1 METNVKNGIK
11 AMHNGLNNIPMTTKQ
26 IKRKVGEAWAFL
38 ENPVYE
44 KGVLISANL
53 LFHNADHTK
62 VLDQISKYEK
72 GHFAI
77 RFFGTVD
84 KNQVYIL

>member
-11 AMHNGLNNIPMTTKQ
+11 AMHNGLNNIP
-26 IKRKVGEAWAFL
+26 
-38 ENPVYE
+38 
-44 KGVLISANL
+44 
-53 LFHNADHTK
+53 
-62 VLDQISKYEK
+62 ISKYEK

-84 KNQVYIL
+84 KNQVYIC